1 MKKGGKTMNIGV
13 FVWLVMAVFGVIG
26 GIYQALVWFANEADR
41 QCARR
46 RTNK

>member
-1 MKKGGKTMNIGV
+1 MHISV
-13 FVWLVMAVFGVIG
+13 FVWLVMAVIGVIG

-46 RTNK
+46 KINK